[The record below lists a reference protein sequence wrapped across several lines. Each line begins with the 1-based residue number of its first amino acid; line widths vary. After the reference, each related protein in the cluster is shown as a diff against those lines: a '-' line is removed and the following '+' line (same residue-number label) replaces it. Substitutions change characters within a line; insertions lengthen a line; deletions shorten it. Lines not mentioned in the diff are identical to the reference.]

1 MYIPSKWPTRLF
13 ELQKTRAILELNP
26 SGLNYIPSLRFAELI
41 TVSDMSGTT
50 SKHSVCLLGTLL
62 ETARGQIFDLR
73 LAAEYSQV
81 PYIPH
86 KLGVTSE
93 RAIGNSAE

>member
-1 MYIPSKWPTRLF
+1 
-13 ELQKTRAILELNP
+13 
-26 SGLNYIPSLRFAELI
+26 
-41 TVSDMSGTT
+41 MSGTT